1 MTKKRLPKNFW
12 LQKRQNNVEKF
23 DPKKLKRSLA
33 LSGASKDVCDDV
45 YGHLESKLHNN
56 ISTKK
61 LHNMAFRLLHK
72 KSKVAA
78 ANYHI
83 KRSIEE
89 LGPTGFPFE
98 LLCAQLLKM
107 KGFDVRVGVIVEGQF
122 VKHEVDVVGVRPDM
136 TMMVECKYH
145 NSRSHKNDVK
155 TALYIYARSLDIKNN
170 PRSMNFDKFMIITN
184 TYFSKDAIT
193 YAEGMGLVLISMNHP
208 REYNLMESIGH
219 YKSYPITCLKSLKKS
234 IAHELIK
241 KKIIVIRQLKKR
253 KKILLDYGLSNEEI
267 KNVVNE
273 INQLLG

>member
-1 MTKKRLPKNFW
+1 MTKKRMPKNLW
-12 LQKRQNNVEKF
+12 LQKRQKNTEKF

-45 YGHLESKLHNN
+45 YGDLESKLHNN

-61 LHNMAFRLLHK
+61 IHNMAFRLLHK
-72 KSKVAA
+72 KSKIAA
-78 ANYHI
+78 ANYYI

-98 LLCAQLLKM
+98 LLCAQLLRM

-122 VKHEVDVVGVRPDM
+122 VNHEIDVVGVRADM
-136 TMMVECKYH
+136 TIMAECKYH

-155 TALYIYARSLDIKNN
+155 TALYVYARSLDIKNN
-170 PRSMNFDKFMIITN
+170 PQSMSFDKFMIITN

-208 REYNLMESIGH
+208 NEFNLMESISR
-219 YKSYPITCLKSLKKS
+219 YKTYPITCLKSLKKTL
-234 IAHELIK
+234 AHELIK

-253 KKILLDYGLSNEEI
+253 KKILFDYGLSNDEVKAVI
-267 KNVVNE
+267 SE
-273 INQLLG
+273 INQLLN